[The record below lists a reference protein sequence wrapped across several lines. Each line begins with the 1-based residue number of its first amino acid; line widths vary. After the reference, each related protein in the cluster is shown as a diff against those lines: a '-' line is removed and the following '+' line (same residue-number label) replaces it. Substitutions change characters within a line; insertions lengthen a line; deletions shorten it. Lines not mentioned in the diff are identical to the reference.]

1 MFRGEVEPYM
11 KSVEELTA
19 VVQFLKSANP
29 KWDLET
35 VRFTGSCHSL
45 LRAMLREIPKQRE
58 GD

>member
-35 VRFTGSCHSL
+35 VCFTVISWTLKSRL
-45 LRAMLREIPKQRE
+45 
-58 GD
+58 